1 MNAEIA
7 AGKPTARPLRS
18 VGAAS
23 STPKQATVLPREY
36 DTDDE
41 YIEKDSDDEDDAA
54 GSDRDDAVAAWHGIA
69 EYNGP
74 DQDDATAAQADHD
87 QSAAASRSDRKRKG
101 KFAVRSPA
109 KVNSSPGPSARI
121 EWTLKESTILVAARC
136 RNATACTNQWKR
148 LKALWKQVTKG
159 DSASG
164 GATVIKPPWWE
175 WMVLF
180 YKDTAAA
187 DPHALDGGG
196 ADDVTVDPGLNI
208 PKPAKTDATTTT
220 CRGTPPSAK
229 RRINETATMAAA
241 QLLADTLTRC
251 SEEGVS
257 QITGVIREW
266 MASQQSQTS
275 RPLFFSCGRAGN
287 DNAWPDADNATEGD
301 EVEEW
306 RC

>member
-87 QSAAASRSDRKRKG
+87 QSAAASRPDGKRKG
-101 KFAVRSPA
+101 KSAVRSPA
-109 KVNSSPGPSARI
+109 KVNSSPGPGARI
-121 EWTLKESTILVAARC
+121 EWTLKESTILVAARWFTKDELQQMTGKQGSQYWLRLC
-136 RNATACTNQWKR
+136 EHIKLQHPDWSRNATACTNQWKR

-164 GATVIKPPWWE
+164 GATVI
-175 WMVLF
+175 
-180 YKDTAAA
+180 
-187 DPHALDGGG
+187 
-196 ADDVTVDPGLNI
+196 
-208 PKPAKTDATTTT
+208 KPAKTDATTTT

-275 RPLFFSCGRAGN
+275 RSLHFSRGRAGG
-287 DNAWPDADNATEGD
+287 DNAWPDADNATLSD